1 MMSEL
6 ELPGYL
12 FDELH
17 VVLRMGEWET
27 KEKLK
32 LIFIGSRIK
41 SDIGPCPV

>member
-17 VVLRMGEWET
+17 VGLRMGEWET
-27 KEKLK
+27 KEKQK
-32 LIFIGSRIK
+32 RYFF
-41 SDIGPCPV
+41 